1 MDITEVMT
9 SNVAT
14 CNLKSSC
21 GEVANM
27 MKNIDVGVIPICEG
41 DKLIGLLT
49 DRDLVVKGLA
59 NNFNVNTRISEMIT
73 TDVITGTKYMSVEQ
87 AADIMS
93 QHQIR
98 RLPIVEDG
106 KLIGMVS
113 LGDLVGSNTSN
124 KETGK
129 VLENISAPAELNK

>member
-41 DKLIGLLT
+41 DKLIGLIT

-59 NNFNVNTRISEMIT
+59 NNF
-73 TDVITGTKYMSVEQ
+73 
-87 AADIMS
+87 
-93 QHQIR
+93 
-98 RLPIVEDG
+98 
-106 KLIGMVS
+106 
-113 LGDLVGSNTSN
+113 
-124 KETGK
+124 
-129 VLENISAPAELNK
+129 